1 MAILDPQE
9 NYNPKLGLQN
19 IYRKLVEI
27 IKNLNT
33 AISNITTN
41 TTDIAALETQAGS
54 YKKYVANLTQ
64 TGTSAPTISVLE
76 NTLGGTLVWTYS
88 AVGEYTAT
96 LAGLFPDA
104 DKVAIIPGLGGYLT
118 GTYPAIDTNYTTISG
133 YVDSADAIKLVT
145 INNLTNAAENALLVK
160 TTIEIRVYPS

>member
-9 NYNPKLGLQN
+9 NYNPKLGLKN
-19 IYRKLVEI
+19 IFTKLVEI
-27 IKNLNT
+27 IDNLNT
-33 AISNITTN
+33 AITNIDT
-41 TTDIAALETQAGS
+41 LETQAGS

-64 TGTSAPTISVLE
+64 TGTSAPTVSVLE

-104 DKVAIIPGLGGYLT
+104 DKVAIIPGLGSYLT
-118 GTYPAIDTNYTTISG
+118 GTYPAIDANYTTISG
-133 YVDSADAIKLVT
+133 YVDTANTIKLVT